1 MKVVLREGFNC
12 RKAFA
17 QFRFY
22 GHNGE
27 NVGWLNIIDQDV
39 GVKGNGGIGLIVT
52 TKSYLKKR
60 GVNKQKVTAIEN
72 YFQDWT
78 HPTEQEA
85 EMFHMLFG
93 VEIPWVSIELEGE

>member
-1 MKVVLREGFNC
+1 MKVVLKEGYKKSGKDISGTVFI
-12 RKAFA
+12 RKCGA
-17 QFRFY
+17 Q
-22 GHNGE
+22 HH
-27 NVGWLNIIDQDV
+27 VGWYDNRSVVIYNPIP
-39 GVKGNGGIGLIVT
+39 GKGLIA
-52 TKSYLKKR
+52 KYRYEEGIDAPK
-60 GVNKQKVTAIEN
+60 IET